1 MNESATGETTLSQRE
16 RVPPPNLLSLC
27 DGIPALS
34 GDWPR
39 HLRHRRPRPGPATIH
54 YAGIASNLDDLPRI
68 RRTRGPRDILRG
80 SWTGRRIHRGS
91 TESGGRGGRGGSWD
105 ILPTRLGSPNQKD
118 PTPFL
123 AR

>member
-16 RVPPPNLLSLC
+16 RGPPPNLLSLC

-39 HLRHRRPRPGPATIH
+39 HLGSRHPRPGAATIH

-68 RRTRGPRDILRG
+68 RRTRGPRDLLRG
-80 SWTGRRIHRGS
+80 SWTGRPLHSGS
-91 TESGGRGGRGGSWD
+91 TASGRWIARAPRIDHTS
-105 ILPTRLGSPNQKD
+105 TRVE
-118 PTPFL
+118 T
-123 AR
+123 